1 MRLPK
6 MPTLGLRAPT
16 LRTFGPG
23 SVSSLL
29 NIALAVAYW
38 LMIALTV
45 LLVVCFVVL
54 VFVPVSNL
62 GLTFTDDAGGTQIP
76 VPKAYILFGIGAF
89 AGYFGG
95 FALILGHLR
104 RIFRTLALGDPFDPA
119 NVRRLKQIGLIL
131 AVVTG
136 GAWLGQTL
144 VARIA
149 RGELDAPSIFN
160 LATPV
165 FSVLIVFVLAEVFRE
180 GARLRRESEL
190 TI

>member
-6 MPTLGLRAPT
+6 TPSLGLRALT
-16 LRTFGPG
+16 LRAFGPG

-38 LMIALTV
+38 LMIVLTIGAVVVFVSVIFIPIGPMGLTV
-45 LLVVCFVVL
+45 T
-54 VFVPVSNL
+54 N
-62 GLTFTDDAGGTQIP
+62 DAGGTQIP
-76 VPKAYILFGIGAF
+76 VPKAYVLFGIGAF

-95 FALILGHLR
+95 FALILRHLR
-104 RIFRTLALGDPFDPA
+104 RIFLTLTLGDPFHPA
-119 NVRRLKQIGLIL
+119 NVARLKQIGLIL

-144 VARIA
+144 VARMA
-149 RGELDAPSIFN
+149 RGALDTPSIFN

-165 FSVLIVFVLAEVFRE
+165 FSVLIIFVLAEVFRE
-180 GARLRRESEL
+180 GARLRREAEL